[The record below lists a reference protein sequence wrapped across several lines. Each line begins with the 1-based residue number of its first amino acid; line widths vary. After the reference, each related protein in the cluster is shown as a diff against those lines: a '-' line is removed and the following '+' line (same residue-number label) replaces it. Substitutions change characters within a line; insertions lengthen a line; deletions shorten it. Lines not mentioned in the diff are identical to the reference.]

1 MLFKKISA
9 AFLKTALLQVL
20 FVSAFAVTVLAQKT
34 KLSGTISDA
43 STGETLIG
51 ANIIYA
57 EGKGVITDF
66 NGNYSLE
73 IDPGEYTITVS
84 FVGYLSQEKLV
95 KVGNAN
101 LTLDFQLKTMVL
113 NEVTVVA
120 DIALGRE
127 TPVAFSNIEPK
138 KLKEELAS
146 QDLPM
151 ILNSTPGVYATQQG
165 GAQGDARITIRG
177 FNQRNVA
184 VMIDGVPMNDME
196 NGWVYW
202 SNWFG
207 LDAVTQKI
215 QVQRG
220 LGASKLAIP
229 AIGGTMNILTQG
241 IESKAGGSVQFEMG
255 SNNFYRA
262 TIGFNSG
269 KLKGGWG
276 ITGAA
281 SYLNTQ
287 GWVDQTWAKQWFYFA
302 KIQKTFK
309 KHSLTISAMGAP
321 QERALRQGRQR
332 IFYYDEKYAKELGA
346 EVPRDASGNILT
358 DQVDTTKIDR
368 GLRYNSEWG
377 YLTRTRNI
385 SSPEE
390 ETLNSRTNFYHKPIF
405 NIKHFWNINDNSAL
419 STIVY
424 ASLGKGGGTR
434 ERGNL
439 VYNQQGQINW
449 DSLYTLNIKGSI
461 FDPPH
466 DLIYVND
473 TSQYKSSSFIQAQM
487 NDHMWYGILSTY
499 NAKINKQ
506 IDLSV
511 GIDLRSFQVWRY
523 STIHDLLGGDYA
535 GIIIE
540 GVQDT
545 SQSYD
550 PTVVK
555 RVGDTAYYYISTK
568 VKSGG
573 VFAQAEWTGE
583 KITAFISASGA
594 LNAYYRE
601 NRYLNKDLVLSD
613 TTLEAVIGINDTI
626 VHNGKT
632 YTTNSKEAEYPNSG
646 WLYFPGFTVKGGLN
660 YKISRRHNAF
670 FNTGYLS
677 RPQLLSNIYAG
688 SSINTYAEAGNERI
702 FGLELGYSY
711 VSPKFSANLNLYN
724 TYWIDKPVS
733 QTVSL
738 GGTTLLLSVP
748 GLDAIHRGVELD
760 FAYNI
765 LSNLTAEGT
774 ISLGDWRWQG
784 QKKAYYYSEDGI
796 LTDSIDFNANNVKVG
811 DAAQTQLGASI
822 RYEPVKNLYIKPRIT
837 YFDNHYADFAP
848 EALQGENGERQSWQ
862 MPAYYLVDLHVGYT
876 ISLKTK
882 KIDIRGSV
890 LNLLN
895 RRYISD
901 ARNNEFGSTFNAQSA
916 GVFFGMGIRWNASVA
931 FRF

>member
-1 MLFKKISA
+1 M
-9 AFLKTALLQVL
+9 LKTALQIIFLSVFSL
-20 FVSAFAVTVLAQKT
+20 AALAQKT
-34 KLSGTISDA
+34 TITGTIADA
-43 STGETLIG
+43 ATGETLIG
-51 ANIIYA
+51 ANVIYA
-57 EGKGVITDF
+57 EGKGAVTDF
-66 NGNYSLE
+66 NGNYSFE
-73 IDPGEYTITVS
+73 IEPGEYTVSVS
-84 FVGYLSQEKLV
+84 FVGYQSQEKKI
-95 KVGNAN
+95 KVGSAK

-309 KHSLTISAMGAP
+309 KHSLTLSAMGAP
-321 QERALRQGRQR
+321 QERALRQGRQQ
-332 IFYYDEKYAKELGA
+332 IPYYDVDYAKELGVSLYG
-346 EVPRDASGNILT
+346 ESGNALFDST
-358 DQVDTTKIDR
+358 QLDK
-368 GLRYNSEWG
+368 GLRYNREWG
-377 YLTRTRNI
+377 YLTRTRGI
-385 SSPEE
+385 SNPKQ
-390 ETLNSRTNFYHKPIF
+390 ETMNSRTNFYHKPVF
-405 NIKHFWNINDNSAL
+405 NLKHFWNINDNSAL

-424 ASLGKGGGTR
+424 ASLGNGGGTR

-439 VYNQQGQINW
+439 IFNQQGQINW
-449 DSLYTLNIKGSI
+449 DTLYNVNIKGSV
-461 FDPPH
+461 FVPPY
-466 DLIYVND
+466 DLTYVND
-473 TSQYKSSSFIQAQM
+473 TSQYKSTTYIQAQM
-487 NDHMWYGILSTY
+487 NDHLWYGLLSTY
-499 NAKINKQ
+499 NLKIGK
-506 IDLSV
+506 ITDLSI
-511 GIDLRSFQVWRY
+511 GLDLRSFQVWRY
-523 STIHDLLGGDYA
+523 SKVVDFLGGDYA
-535 GIIIE
+535 VVNPENIPVNEI
-540 GVQDT
+540 
-545 SQSYD
+545 YN
-550 PTVVK
+550 PNPVK
-555 RVGDTAYYYISTK
+555 RSGDTTHYYISTK
-568 VKSGG
+568 VKWAGL
-573 VFAQAEWTGE
+573 FAQAEFTGE
-583 KITAFISASGA
+583 KLTGFISASGA

-601 NRYLNKDLVLSD
+601 DRMRKKNLVLAD
-613 TTLEAVIGINDTI
+613 TTIEAAIGINDTL
-626 VHNGKT
+626 VYNGKT
-632 YTTNSKEAEYPNSG
+632 YTTNSEEAEFPNSG
-646 WLYFPGFTVKGGLN
+646 WLYFPGFTVKAGLN
-660 YKISRRHNAF
+660 YKINRRHNVF
-670 FNTGYLS
+670 INTGYLS
-677 RPQLLSNIYAG
+677 RPQLLSNVYSG
-688 SSINTYAEAGNERI
+688 SSINTFEDAKNENI
-702 FGLELGYSY
+702 LGIELGYSY
-711 VSPKFSANLNLYN
+711 ASPKFSANLNLYN
-724 TYWIDKPVS
+724 TYWLNKPVS
-733 QTVSL
+733 QTINT
-738 GGTTLLLSVP
+738 GGTPILLSVP
-748 GLDAIHRGVELD
+748 GLNANHRGVEVD

-765 LSNLTAEGT
+765 LNNLTAEGT
-774 ISLGDWRWQG
+774 VSLGDWRWQG
-784 QKKAYYYSEDGI
+784 EKTAYFYTEDGI
-796 LTDSIDFNANNVKVG
+796 LSDSIQFNANNVKVG

-822 RYEPVKNLYIKPRIT
+822 RYEPLKNLYIKPRIT

-848 EALQGENGERQSWQ
+848 EALQGENGERQSWK
-862 MPAYYLVDLHVGYT
+862 MPSYYLVDLHVGYT

-895 RRYISD
+895 CRYISD

>member
-1 MLFKKISA
+1 MKA
-9 AFLKTALLQVL
+9 VLLQTL
-20 FVSAFAVTVLAQKT
+20 FAFAFSLAAVAQKT
-34 KLSGTISDA
+34 TVSGTISDA
-43 STGETLIG
+43 STAETLIG
-51 ANIIYA
+51 ANVMYA
-57 EGKGVITDF
+57 EGKGVVTDF
-66 NGNYSLE
+66 NGNFSLE
-73 IDPGEYTITVS
+73 VEPGDYTFTVS
-84 FVGYLSQEKLV
+84 FVGYLPQEKKV
-95 KVGNAN
+95 KVGNAK

-138 KLKEELAS
+138 QLKEELAS

-241 IESKAGGSVQFEMG
+241 IESKAGGSVQFETG

-309 KHSLTISAMGAP
+309 KHSLTLSAMGAP
-321 QERALRQGRQR
+321 QERALRQGRQQ
-332 IFYYDEKYAKELGA
+332 IPYYDTEYAKELGVSLYG
-346 EVPRDASGNILT
+346 ESGNALFDST
-358 DQVDTTKIDR
+358 QLNK
-368 GLRYNSEWG
+368 GLRYNREWG
-377 YLTRTRNI
+377 YLTRTRGI
-385 SSPEE
+385 SNPNEE
-390 ETLNSRTNFYHKPIF
+390 VMNSRTNFYHKPVF
-405 NIKHFWNINDNSAL
+405 NLKHFWNINDNSAL

-424 ASLGKGGGTR
+424 ASLGNGGGTR

-439 VYNQQGQINW
+439 IFNQQGQINW
-449 DSLYTLNIKGSI
+449 DTLYNVNIKGSV
-461 FDPPH
+461 FVPPY
-466 DLIYVND
+466 DLAYVND
-473 TSQYKSSSFIQAQM
+473 TSQYKSTTYIQGQM
-487 NDHMWYGILSTY
+487 NDHLWYGLLSTY
-499 NAKINKQ
+499 NLKIGKTTD
-506 IDLSV
+506 ISLGV
-511 GIDLRSFQVWRY
+511 DLRSFQVWRY
-523 STIHDLLGGDYA
+523 SKVLDFLGGNYA
-535 GIIIE
+535 VITPENIPINE
-540 GVQDT
+540 I
-545 SQSYD
+545 YNPD
-550 PTVVK
+550 PVK
-555 RVGDTAYYYISTK
+555 RAGDTTHYYISTK
-568 VKSGG
+568 VKWGG
-573 VFAQAEWTGE
+573 LFAQAEFTGE
-583 KITAFISASGA
+583 KFTGFISASGA

-601 NRYLNKDLVLSD
+601 DRMRKKNLVLAD
-613 TTLEAVIGINDTI
+613 TTIEAAIGINDTL
-626 VHNGKT
+626 VCDGKT
-632 YTTNSKEAEYPNSG
+632 YTTNSEEAEFPNSG
-646 WLYFPGFTVKGGLN
+646 WLYFPGFTIKAGLN
-660 YKISRRHNAF
+660 YKISRRHNVF
-670 FNTGYLS
+670 INTGYLS
-677 RPQLLSNIYAG
+677 RPQLLSNVYSG
-688 SSINTYAEAGNERI
+688 SSINTFEDAKNENI
-702 FGLELGYSY
+702 LGIELGYSY
-711 VSPKFSANLNLYN
+711 ASPKFSANLNLYN
-724 TYWIDKPVS
+724 TYWLNKPVS
-733 QTVSL
+733 QTINT
-738 GGTTLLLSVP
+738 GGTPILLSVP
-748 GLDAIHRGVELD
+748 GLNANHRGVEVD

-765 LSNLTAEGT
+765 LNNLTAEGT

-784 QKKAYYYSEDGI
+784 EKTAYFYSEDGV
-796 LTDSIDFNANNVKVG
+796 LTDSVQFNANNVKVG
-811 DAAQTQLGASI
+811 DAAQTQLGASV

-862 MPAYYLVDLHVGYT
+862 MPSYYLVDLHIGYT

>member
-1 MLFKKISA
+1 MRSKLSSAVFSLRAFFLALF
-9 AFLKTALLQVL
+9 
-20 FVSAFAVTVLAQKT
+20 FVQSLYGVAQKT
-34 KLSGTISDA
+34 TVTGTISDVI
-43 STGETLIG
+43 TGETIIG

-57 EGKGVITDF
+57 EGKGAVTDF
-66 NGNYSLE
+66 NGNYSFDIE
-73 IDPGEYTITVS
+73 PGDYTIAVS
-84 FVGYLSQEKLV
+84 FVGYQPEEKKV
-95 KVGNAN
+95 KVGNAK
-101 LTLDFQLKTMVL
+101 LTLDFQLKTITL
-113 NEVTVVA
+113 NEVTVVS

-127 TPVAFSNIEPK
+127 TPVAFSNIEAK

-146 QDLPM
+146 QDIPM

-241 IESKAGGSVQFEMG
+241 IESKAGGSVQYEMG

-309 KHSLTISAMGAP
+309 KHSLTLSAMGAP
-321 QERALRQGRQR
+321 QERALRQGRQQ
-332 IFYYDEKYAKELGA
+332 IPYYDTKYANDLG
-346 EVPRDASGNILT
+346 VSLYGTSGNALFDST
-358 DQVDTTKIDR
+358 QLNK
-368 GLRYNSEWG
+368 GLRYNREWG
-377 YLTRTRNI
+377 TLTRTRGVSN
-385 SSPEE
+385 PEE
-390 ETLNSRTNFYHKPIF
+390 EILNSRTNFYHKPVF
-405 NIKHFWNINDNSAL
+405 NLKHFWNINDNMAL
-419 STIVY
+419 STIAY
-424 ASLGKGGGTR
+424 ASFGLGGGTR

-439 VYNQQGQINW
+439 IYNQQGQINW
-449 DSLYTLNIKGSI
+449 DTLYNTNIKGSV
-461 FDPPH
+461 FVPPY
-466 DLIYVND
+466 DLTHVND
-473 TSQYKSSSFIQAQM
+473 TSQYKSTTYVQAQM
-487 NDHMWYGILSTY
+487 NDHLWYGLLSTF
-499 NAKINKQ
+499 NVKMGKSA
-506 IDLSV
+506 DLSI

-523 STIHDLLGGDYA
+523 SKIVDFLGGNYA
-535 GIIIE
+535 VVNPEGIPDSAIYNP
-540 GVQDT
+540 
-545 SQSYD
+545 S
-550 PTVVK
+550 VVK
-555 RVGDTAYYYISTK
+555 REGDTTHYFLSTK
-568 VKSGG
+568 VKWGG
-573 VFAQAEWTGE
+573 LFAQAEFTGE
-583 KITAFISASGA
+583 KFTGFISASGA
-594 LNAYYRE
+594 LNAFYRE
-601 NRYLNKDLVLSD
+601 DRFRKKDIVLSD
-613 TTLEAVIGINDTI
+613 TTLKNALGINDT
-626 VHNGKT
+626 VVYNGNS
-632 YTTNSKEAEYPNSG
+632 YTTHSDEAKFPNSG
-646 WLYFPGFTVKGGLN
+646 WLYFPGFTIKAGLN
-660 YKISRRHNAF
+660 YKISRRHNVF
-670 FNTGYLS
+670 MNTGYLS
-677 RPQLLSNIYAG
+677 RPQLLSNVYSG
-688 SSINTYAEAGNERI
+688 SSIATFQNPKNENI
-702 FGLELGYSY
+702 LGIELGYSY
-711 VSPKFSANLNLYN
+711 ASPKFSASLNLYN
-724 TYWIDKPVS
+724 TYWINKPVS
-733 QTVSL
+733 QTL
-738 GGTTLLLSVP
+738 NNGGTLLLVSIP
-748 GLDAIHRGVELD
+748 GLNANHRGVEVD

-765 LSNLTAEGT
+765 LNNLTAEGT
-774 ISLGDWRWQG
+774 VSIGDWRWQG
-784 QKKAYYYSEDGI
+784 EKTAYYYTADGFLI
-796 LTDSIDFNANNVKVG
+796 DSVQFNANNVKVG
-811 DAAQTQLGASI
+811 DAAQTQLGASV
-822 RYEPVKNLYIKPRIT
+822 RYEPFKNFYIKPRIT
-837 YFDNHYADFAP
+837 WFENNYADFAP
-848 EALQGENGERQSWQ
+848 ESLQGENGERQSWKI
-862 MPAYYLVDLHVGYT
+862 PSYYLVDLHVGYT